1 MSKTIVALATP
12 PGTSGIA
19 VVRMSGNSAID
30 IADKHFAGKIKLAEA
45 KSHSVHYGKFIS
57 NNEIVDTVTASI
69 YLSPH
74 SYTGENIV
82 EISSHGSVIVY
93 EEIIR
98 ALIQSGANLAKPGE
112 FTERA
117 FLNGKMDLIQAEAV
131 ADLINSVSV
140 FSEHAS
146 ARQVS
151 GEFTNRILEFKKNL
165 IDIAS
170 LLELELDFADEDL
183 EFISSD
189 QIKNKIETTYDYIQ
203 NIIDSYQ
210 SAQITRSGFYV
221 AIVGYPNT
229 GKSTLFNTLLK
240 KQRAIVSNIPG
251 TTRDY
256 LEEYLYL
263 NGMPIKVFDTAG
275 LRESSDIIE
284 IEGIKLVNSILNQ
297 SNLICVLNDSS
308 ISESYSDKLFE
319 KLQKE
324 YFNKKI
330 ILIQNK
336 TDLSNIQSN
345 KQNEFLISAKFEN
358 GIKELKEYIE
368 KQANQSTER
377 VSDILLNQRQYLILQ
392 DIKTYLMNAIN
403 SIDSEMDNSFISF
416 DIRNAIKKL
425 GELTGEIYSDDIL
438 HNIFS
443 KFCIGK

>member
-12 PGTSGIA
+12 PGASGIA
-19 VVRMSGNSAID
+19 VVRVSGTKAIE
-30 IADKHFAGKIKLAEA
+30 IADLHFAGKKPLAESQ
-45 KSHSVHYGKFIS
+45 SHTIHYGKFMS
-57 NNEIVDTVTASI
+57 GNEIVDTVTMSVFRN
-69 YLSPH
+69 PH
-74 SYTGENIV
+74 SYTGEDVV

-98 ALIQSGANLAKPGE
+98 NLIKSGAESAKPGE

-117 FLNGKMDLIQAEAV
+117 FLNGKLDLIQAEAV
-131 ADLINSVSV
+131 ADLINSVSL

-151 GEFTNRILEFKKNL
+151 GEFTSRIKQFKTTL

-183 EFISSD
+183 EFVS
-189 QIKNKIETTYDYIQ
+189 QNKIRTKIEETYDYIQ
-203 NIIDSYQ
+203 DIVDSYQ
-210 SAQITRSGFYV
+210 SAQITRSGYYV
-221 AIVGYPNT
+221 AIVGFPNT

-263 NGMPIKVFDTAG
+263 NGIPVKVFDTAG
-275 LRESSDIIE
+275 LRDSSDIIE
-284 IEGIKLVNSILNQ
+284 IEGIKLVHSVINQ
-297 SNLICVLNDSS
+297 SNLLCVLNDSTES
-308 ISESYSDKLFE
+308 ISTSDKLYE
-319 KLQKE
+319 KLKKE
-324 YFNKKI
+324 YYNKKV

-336 TDLSNIQSN
+336 IDISDIEARNED
-345 KQNEFLISAKFEN
+345 EFLISAKFDN
-358 GIKELKEYIE
+358 GIEELKEFIATE
-368 KQANQSTER
+368 AGKSTER
-377 VSDILLNQRQYLILQ
+377 VNDILLNQRQYLILQ
-392 DIKTYLMNAIN
+392 DIKTYLMNAVS
-403 SIDSEMDNSFISF
+403 SIESGLDNSFISF

-425 GELTGEIYSDDIL
+425 GELTGEIYSEDIL
-438 HNIFS
+438 NNIFS